1 MLFCRLRVCTVSGA
15 SLVELGRWSC
25 GEIVV
30 CAMQVFLVMGK
41 EITKRAYEVM
51 LTV

>member
-1 MLFCRLRVCTVSGA
+1 MLFCRLNVCTVSGA
-15 SLVELGRWSC
+15 SQWSWGDGAC

-30 CAMQVFLVMGK
+30 CAMQVFIVMAK
-41 EITKRAYEVM
+41 EITNRGYEVM